1 MVKEAFYA
9 RPLGRFTTNPRSGRS
24 ERYFGPTSQ
33 ASLILDI
40 KDIIAE
46 RFEAEPHRLSEYAQ
60 EAQNKINL
68 LTVQGERALLTD
80 GPPPTPP
87 PFAILDAMIEP
98 YFAMNNQHFPIW
110 RKEKF
115 IEIANDLR
123 HSASPEREHASSVC
137 CNNLILITLTAN
149 SLRSCR
155 GRSTQSTYTSKR
167 SSIDSDIIAGFLA
180 NAKRAIEHIE
190 LLLSPCLLN
199 LQALLSLVCSSLSI
213 THEMSKTWR
222 NSLTRAKHP
231 VRSSTRVPFLRH
243 FSVTLCSCFPMREV
257 HWGLS
262 VAVLSASAERRRC
275 ERKER
280 PFLLF
285 VHSR

>member
-1 MVKEAFYA
+1 MTEAVYA
-9 RPLGRFTTNPRSGRS
+9 RPLGRFATNPKSGRS
-24 ERYFGPTSQ
+24 ERYFGPTSL
-33 ASLILDI
+33 ASLTLDI

-46 RFEAEPHRLSEYAQ
+46 RFEAEPYRLSEHAQ

-68 LTVQGERALLTD
+68 LIAQGERALPND
-80 GPPPTPP
+80 GPPPMPP

-98 YFAMNNQHFPIW
+98 YFAIHNQHFPIW

-123 HSASPEREHASSVC
+123 HSASPEREHASIVC
-137 CNNLILITLTAN
+137 CNNLIFITLTAN

-155 GRSTQSTYTSKR
+155 GRPTQSNYTCKR

-199 LQALLSLVCSSLSI
+199 LQALLSLVCSFSNT
-213 THEMSKTWR
+213 THKMSKIRR
-222 NSLTRAKHP
+222 NSLTRAKLT
-231 VRSSTRVPFLRH
+231 VRSRTRLPFLRN
-243 FSVTLCSCFPMREV
+243 FSVTLCSSFPMREV
-257 HWGLS
+257 HW
-262 VAVLSASAERRRC
+262 R
-275 ERKER
+275 
-280 PFLLF
+280 
-285 VHSR
+285 